1 MDDKKILENLAVENK
16 KDIPS
21 DEVALSR
28 IIYSGKDEDTDL
40 TITFL

>member
-1 MDDKKILENLAVENK
+1 MDDKKILENLVIENK
-16 KDIPS
+16 KDAPT
-21 DEVALSR
+21 DEVALSK

>member
-1 MDDKKILENLAVENK
+1 MDDKKILENLSNENK
-16 KDIPS
+16 KEIPT
-21 DEVALSR
+21 DEVALSK